1 MYTVE
6 AIPAPELGNASF
18 LVADTDHGVGLVV
31 DPLRDI
37 ERYLH
42 VATNLNVKLTHAL
55 DTHLH
60 NDYVSGCRE
69 LAADVGANVSALEVG
84 ADLEIGGITI
94 RAIHTPGHT
103 PDHKAYLL
111 GEGGR
116 HRALFSGGAVMLGA
130 IARTDLFGPH
140 LAVHLALEALST
152 LQVRLR
158 GLPDDIAVFPT
169 HGGGSFCGT
178 GGRSGHE
185 TTLGQ
190 ERKTNPFFLT
200 TEVMPFLARALNQ
213 HRYPTYYR
221 DMGAINRGGATLIGK
236 SVPPLAAL
244 TADEVARMMDD
255 GAAVVD
261 VRIGRD
267 YDRGHIPGS
276 YNVGIDGPV
285 SAWVG
290 WLIARGR
297 PLILVG
303 GGDKELH
310 KAQRQLL
317 RIGYDTIAGGLDGG
331 IEAWQ
336 SSGREVSTFETI
348 DVEDMAQWVL
358 SAEPMTVVDT
368 RDEHE
373 WVAGHVPGA
382 VHMYVPDVPHRAD
395 EIPRDAPVAVH
406 CASGYRAGIAASLL
420 EQAGLKRIIHVNGDR
435 LSGGD
440 RGEPARAGGAEAD
453 HPRERRIQR
462 LGPPPPGGVCPELG
476 EAQLFPACA
485 EVPPEGRGGADP
497 AMSSWP
503 GGGQPAHPAVSG
515 SSWPARSPPTA
526 TGCPIQ
532 PSRIGNRDGPPRPP
546 LRTARESPARRIR
559 PGAGSGTAPSG

>member
-6 AIPAPELGNASF
+6 AVPARELGNSSF
-18 LVADTDHGVGLVV
+18 VIADTDRGVGLVI
-31 DPLRDI
+31 DPVRDI
-37 ERYLH
+37 ERYLT
-42 VATNLNVKLTHAL
+42 VASNLNVRLTHAL

-60 NDYVSGCRE
+60 NDYVSGRRE
-69 LAADVGANVSALEVG
+69 LAAEVGANIDELPAGRETPL
-84 ADLEIGGITI
+84 GGVTI
-94 RAIHTPGHT
+94 RALHTPGHT
-103 PDHKAYLL
+103 PDHKSYLL
-111 GEGGR
+111 SEGGR
-116 HRALFSGGAVMLGA
+116 PRVLFSGGAVMLGA

-158 GLPDDIAVFPT
+158 GLPDYIAVFPT

-200 TEVMPFLARALNQ
+200 TEVMPFLARLLSQ

-221 DMGAINRGGATLIGK
+221 DMAAINTAGATLIGRTL
-236 SVPPLAAL
+236 PPLAKL
-244 TADEVARMMDD
+244 VADDVAGLMDD

-261 VRIGRD
+261 VRVGRE
-267 YDRGHIPGS
+267 YDRGHIPRS

-290 WLIARGR
+290 WLVARGR
-297 PLILVG
+297 PIVLVG
-303 GGDKELH
+303 ANDRDLLR
-310 KAQRQLL
+310 AQRELL
-317 RIGYDTIAGGLDGG
+317 RIGYDSIAGVLDGG
-331 IEAWQ
+331 IDAWH
-336 SSGREVSTFETI
+336 SSGRQLSTFETV

-382 VHMYVPDVPHRAD
+382 VHMYVPDVPYRAG
-395 EIPRDAPVAVH
+395 EIPREAPVAVH

-420 EQAGLKRIIHVNGDR
+420 EQAGLTRIIHVNGEYSD
-435 LSGGD
+435 
-440 RGEPARAGGAEAD
+440 
-453 HPRERRIQR
+453 
-462 LGPPPPGGVCPELG
+462 
-476 EAQLFPACA
+476 
-485 EVPPEGRGGADP
+485 
-497 AMSSWP
+497 
-503 GGGQPAHPAVSG
+503 
-515 SSWPARSPPTA
+515 
-526 TGCPIQ
+526 
-532 PSRIGNRDGPPRPP
+532 
-546 LRTARESPARRIR
+546 
-559 PGAGSGTAPSG
+559 